1 LVNYSI
7 TILAGLGALVLAALA
22 CGGWGTKDELGRIT
36 AISISHSVAYIPYF
50 FALWWA
56 GRTEDSAQLWRVG
69 WAVAIALRTLGFLY
83 PAALSDDLLR
93 YEWEAGVLA
102 QGMSPYRNT
111 PAALGAANLRMPG
124 YDVPAVYG
132 PVIQLVQWVFGVT
145 GLPLKLLGGMG
156 EGLFMWVASRQGW
169 PVWRWLMVAWCPLSV
184 VECWGNGH
192 NDGWVM
198 LLLGLAL
205 GRDGL
210 GSWAWLGL
218 AALTKWWPLWL
229 APVWWRGER
238 KWAGLALMLGLL
250 ASCGLWLSVG
260 EWVERV
266 RFGTGF
272 LGGWTNNAFLFEL
285 LGSKERVA
293 AAVTALSLGL
303 AWQGASRGMGALA
316 LATVLLGFSANVHPW
331 YLTWLLPA
339 LGVTG
344 VNPLPWLL
352 AMSLSSLLYDPMY
365 GWTRLGSWVEDA
377 GLRYLVWGA
386 VFSFSIFKI
395 IGNVE
400 SKRVE

>member
-1 LVNYSI
+1 
-7 TILAGLGALVLAALA
+7 
-22 CGGWGTKDELGRIT
+22 
-36 AISISHSVAYIPYF
+36 
-50 FALWWA
+50 
-56 GRTEDSAQLWRVG
+56 
-69 WAVAIALRTLGFLY
+69 
-83 PAALSDDLLR
+83 
-93 YEWEAGVLA
+93 
-102 QGMSPYRNT
+102 
-111 PAALGAANLRMPG
+111 
-124 YDVPAVYG
+124 
-132 PVIQLVQWVFGVT
+132 
-145 GLPLKLLGGMG
+145 
-156 EGLFMWVASRQGW
+156 
-169 PVWRWLMVAWCPLSV
+169 
-184 VECWGNGH
+184 
-192 NDGWVM
+192 
-198 LLLGLAL
+198 
-205 GRDGL
+205 
-210 GSWAWLGL
+210 
-218 AALTKWWPLWL
+218 
-229 APVWWRGER
+229 
-238 KWAGLALMLGLL
+238 MLGLL

-272 LGGWTNNAFLFEL
+272 LGGWTNNAFLFGL

-293 AAVTALSLGL
+293 VLVSVVSGGL
-303 AWQGASRGMGALA
+303 AWRGVARGTAALA
-316 LATVLLGFSANVHPW
+316 VTTVLLLFSANVHPW